1 MDFATQEPHDFLKS
15 LFRQL
20 RVFESDHPSF
30 DDLQKLGIKVSQVAT
45 VGDELIQFD
54 PCFFLPHPDRLL
66 KKYPVEADP
75 DTPRPTTPPRLNAV
89 PTFDQ
94 LVEELQGGTTR
105 AKKKS
110 SKRQHA
116 TMNNIKSYNL
126 TRTGAHRLAA
136 SYIQKHSAR
145 DILPLG
151 LWRSEI
157 LLVSRR
163 HNNFV
168 DFPVLT
174 TSSPSYKKGDP
185 QLRSGRAKGWDVK
198 AKLRYSTRNGT
209 FRPHMIIST
218 VADVAVNDTEGL
230 TTPEL
235 KAIVN
240 MILIR
245 VNHRPFRNCHIH
257 PMLVLSFLGPQ
268 KGRIIQALY
277 DGEGLTLQHSQLW
290 TFEDPQTAP
299 VELFVR
305 YNLGQPV
312 GLEMSTICVR

>member
-94 LVEELQGGTTR
+94 LVEELQGGLQFD
-105 AKKKS
+105 KNWY
-110 SKRQHA
+110 RQGLLIQEHIDWQLH
-116 TMNNIKSYNL
+116 TYRNIQPGIYCL
-126 TRTGAHRLAA
+126 WDFG
-136 SYIQKHSAR
+136 
-145 DILPLG
+145 G
-151 LWRSEI
+151 LRS
-157 LLVSRR
+157 
-163 HNNFV
+163 FY
-168 DFPVLT
+168 
-174 TSSPSYKKGDP
+174 PSYKKGDP

>member
-94 LVEELQGGTTR
+94 LVEELQGGYYSSQEKVLQEATR
-105 AKKKS
+105 DYEQYQKLQFDKNWY
-110 SKRQHA
+110 RQGLLIQEHIDWQLH
-116 TMNNIKSYNL
+116 TYRNIQPGIYCL
-126 TRTGAHRLAA
+126 WDFG
-136 SYIQKHSAR
+136 
-145 DILPLG
+145 G
-151 LWRSEI
+151 LRS
-157 LLVSRR
+157 LY
-163 HNNFV
+163 
-168 DFPVLT
+168 
-174 TSSPSYKKGDP
+174 PSYKKGDP

-240 MILIR
+240 MMLIR